1 MMILLPGSST
11 SPVVVMMVSPGG
23 SRPLL
28 KSSSPHPH
36 PSRRSLPLPPQAVV
50 LNANPHQE
58 DVVLQ
63 MEQIRNKM
71 RELDKNPG
79 PAQHII
85 LDDLQKQ
92 LNWFESQY
100 LK

>member
-1 MMILLPGSST
+1 MILLPDSST
-11 SPVVVMMVSPGG
+11 SPVVVMMASPSG

-28 KSSSPHPH
+28 KSSSPHQH
-36 PSRRSLPLPPQAVV
+36 PSHRLLPLPPQAVV